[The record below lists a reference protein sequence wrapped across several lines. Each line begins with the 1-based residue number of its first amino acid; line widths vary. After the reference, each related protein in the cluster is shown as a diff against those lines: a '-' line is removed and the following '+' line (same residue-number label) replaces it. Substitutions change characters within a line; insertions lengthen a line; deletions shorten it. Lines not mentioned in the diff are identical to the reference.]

1 MIIGVSGKK
10 RSGKDTFYK
19 FFKELLPEHEI
30 KKYAFADLVKEYAI
44 KYFSIP
50 LSEIKNENHR
60 FILQGLGQ
68 AFREEVS
75 KTYWVDHVFS
85 EIKESQNNNPNEISI
100 ITDVRY
106 RNEAKEV
113 EKHPESFLV
122 NIQKTFSENSVDFHQ
137 SENDLNNY
145 EFEHV
150 IINNGDLDDY
160 KRKIE
165 KWIEKNLLLTTR
177 W

>member
-10 RSGKDTFYK
+10 RSGKDTFYI
-19 FFKELLPEHEI
+19 FFKELLPE
-30 KKYAFADLVKEYAI
+30 KNVKRYAFADLVKDYAI
-44 KYFSIP
+44 KYFGIP

-60 FILQGLGQ
+60 FVLQGLGQ

-75 KTYWVDHVFS
+75 KTYWVDQVFS
-85 EIKESQNNNPNEISI
+85 QIKQNRKNDPNEISI

-106 RNEAKEV
+106 TNEAKEV
-113 EKHPESFLV
+113 EKQPNSFLI
-122 NIQKTFSENSVDFHQ
+122 NIQKTFPENNVDFHQ

-165 KWIEKNLLLTTR
+165 KWIEKNL
-177 W
+177 